1 MLVRCLDKN
10 SGVKTAASVERGEMI
25 IEDGHRKLKFDVK
38 MLIQIKQYCQTKTDD
53 LEAGGV
59 LAGRENISNENLI
72 IEYMTFPASN
82 DIRTRTK
89 YIRRD
94 IFHGEFFQKLYKA
107 SEGTIRYIG
116 EWHTHPE
123 DFPQYSYTD
132 FQNWKKIIQQSGIDD
147 YHYHLIAGRKEVAVW
162 KYSDKLK
169 APWILARVEWD
180 KMNYS

>member
-1 MLVRCLDKN
+1 MPQPPIMSQPSLALSR
-10 SGVKTAASVERGEMI
+10 AATSRSMI
-25 IEDGHRKLKFDVK
+25 R
-38 MLIQIKQYCQTKTDD
+38 
-53 LEAGGV
+53 
-59 LAGRENISNENLI
+59 
-72 IEYMTFPASN
+72 
-82 DIRTRTK
+82 
-89 YIRRD
+89 
-94 IFHGEFFQKLYKA
+94 YKA